1 MDARGNGE
9 AEAAHPRPTGAR
21 IPNARPRSAVKTSLV
36 TGANRGIGLAYCQQ
50 LLARGERVIAVC
62 RTASVELEAL
72 AGQGLQIEAGI
83 DLTSS
88 EAIAALQQRLAG
100 VALDTVILNAGLLEN
115 NRLEGLDAESVRRQF
130 EVNALA
136 PLRLS
141 QALLPNLGAGSK
153 LVLMT
158 SRMGSI
164 DDNSSGG
171 SYGYR
176 MSKVAL
182 NMAGK
187 SLAIDLKPRGI
198 AVAILHPGLVRTR
211 MINFNPQGI
220 SPEEAVRGLLARIDA
235 LTLETSGTFWHANG
249 EVLPW

>member
-1 MDARGNGE
+1 M
-9 AEAAHPRPTGAR
+9 
-21 IPNARPRSAVKTSLV
+21 KTFLV
-36 TGANRGIGLAYCQQ
+36 TGANRGIGLEYCRQLQQ
-50 LLARGERVIAVC
+50 RGEQVIAVC
-62 RTASVELEAL
+62 RVPSPELEAL
-72 AGQGLQIEAGI
+72 GVRIEAGI
-83 DLTSS
+83 DLTD
-88 EAIAALQQRLAG
+88 EAAIADLLDRLAG
-100 VALDTVILNAGLLEN
+100 LPLDGVILNAGMLEN
-115 NRLEGLDAESVRRQF
+115 TSLDNLDPDSMRRQF

-136 PLRLS
+136 PLRLTH
-141 QALLPNLGAGSK
+141 ALLAQLRRGAK

-164 DDNSSGG
+164 GDNTSGG

-182 NMAGK
+182 NMAGT

-220 SPEEAVRGLLARIDA
+220 SPEESVRGLLARIDA
-235 LTLETSGTFWHANG
+235 LSLDNSGGFWHANG
-249 EVLPW
+249 ERLPW

>member
-1 MDARGNGE
+1 M
-9 AEAAHPRPTGAR
+9 TMF
-21 IPNARPRSAVKTSLV
+21 LV
-36 TGANRGIGLAYCQQ
+36 TGANRGIGLEYCRQ
-50 LLARGERVIAVC
+50 LQARGDQVIAVC
-62 RTASVELEAL
+62 RSASPELAEL
-72 AGQGLQIEAGI
+72 GVRVEAGI
-83 DLTSS
+83 DLASQA
-88 EAIAALQQRLAG
+88 AIDEL
-100 VALDTVILNAGLLEN
+100 VA
-115 NRLEGLDAESVRRQF
+115 RLEGLPLDGVVLNAGILQSMGLEDLDPEGIRRQF

-136 PLRLS
+136 PLLLAR
-141 QALLPNLGAGSK
+141 ALLNQMPRGAK
-153 LVLMT
+153 LALMS

-182 NMAGK
+182 NIAGK

-220 SPEEAVRGLLARIDA
+220 SPEESVRGLLARIDG
-235 LTLETSGTFWHANG
+235 LTLANSGTFWHANG
-249 EVLPW
+249 QVLPW

>member
-1 MDARGNGE
+1 M
-9 AEAAHPRPTGAR
+9 
-21 IPNARPRSAVKTSLV
+21 KTFLV
-36 TGANRGIGLAYCQQ
+36 TGGNRGIGLEYCRQ
-50 LLARGERVIAVC
+50 LRERGERVIATC
-62 RTASVELEAL
+62 RTSSPELEAMAAL
-72 AGQGLQIEAGI
+72 GVRVETGVDVTSEA
-83 DLTSS
+83 
-88 EAIAALQQRLAG
+88 AIAALVERLEDLP
-100 VALDTVILNAGLLEN
+100 LDGVILNAGLLEATS
-115 NRLEGLDAESVRRQF
+115 LDALDAESLRRQF
-130 EVNALA
+130 EVNAVA

-141 QALLPNLGAGSK
+141 RALLPRLGSGSK
-153 LVLMT
+153 LALMT

-187 SLAIDLKPRGI
+187 SLAIDLRPRGI

-211 MINFNPQGI
+211 MVNFNPKAI
-220 SPEEAVRGLLARIDA
+220 PPKEAVRGLLARIDA
-235 LTLETSGTFWHANG
+235 LSLETSGTFWHANG